1 MRSPNSSLI
10 CILGWLK
17 SNLGVVLLCFALV
30 LICKFLVKKGKLP
43 ISEKSNALRLGVGAL
58 A

>member
-10 CILGWLK
+10 SILGWLK
-17 SNLGVVLLCFALV
+17 SNLEVV
-30 LICKFLVKKGKLP
+30 LICLVMIGKFLVKKGKLP
-43 ISEKSNALRLGVGAL
+43 ISSKSDTLFPVIGVL